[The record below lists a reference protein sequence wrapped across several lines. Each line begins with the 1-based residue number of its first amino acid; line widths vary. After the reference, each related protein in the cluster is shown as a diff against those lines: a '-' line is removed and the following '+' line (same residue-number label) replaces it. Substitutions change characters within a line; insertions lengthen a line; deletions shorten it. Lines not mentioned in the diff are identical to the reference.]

1 MIIAVTNDT
10 SCLTPV
16 HHLTFSLLVKSKG
29 TSVTTVK
36 PLKKGHFGNFTF
48 VLCRVV
54 LFLEVPLET

>member
-1 MIIAVTNDT
+1 MNT
-10 SCLTPV
+10 SCLTSV
-16 HHLTFSLLVKSKG
+16 HHLTVSLLVKSKG

-48 VLCRVV
+48 VLCREVV